1 MKASCIFIFLAAFL
15 RFCAR
20 AFELDF
26 NERAR
31 GLHINEEGRRVLSG
45 NAVKVFGLWAFAS
58 ACSFFFLLLLHHL
71 PPRIRTAGA
80 VSVATDR
87 DARLSAS
94 SRPSGAFAM

>member
-31 GLHINEEGRRVLSG
+31 GLHINEEGRRVQSG
-45 NAVKVFGLWAFAS
+45 NTVKVFGLWAL
-58 ACSFFFLLLLHHL
+58 ACSFFFLLLLLHHL
-71 PPRIRTAGA
+71 PPRIHTAGA

-87 DARLSAS
+87 DARLSATP
-94 SRPSGAFAM
+94 RASGAFAM

>member
-31 GLHINEEGRRVLSG
+31 GLHINEEGRRVQSG
-45 NAVKVFGLWAFAS
+45 NTVKVFGLWAFAP
-58 ACSFFFLLLLHHL
+58 ACSFFL
-71 PPRIRTAGA
+71 PPP
-80 VSVATDR
+80 SSSSSS
-87 DARLSAS
+87 SADTHS
-94 SRPSGAFAM
+94 GGRECGYRP